1 MKLEYRSG
9 IGYDIHRLV
18 EGRRLFLCGME
29 VPYEKGLLG
38 HSDGDAALHALCDAL
53 LGACALGDIGEF
65 FPDSEPAYKDASSS
79 LLLEK
84 VRLAVLRKGFSVVNV
99 DIVIIAQEPA
109 LRAYK
114 SGMREKIAAIL
125 GISLEA
131 VGVKAKTAEGLG
143 EIGRKEAV
151 AAYAAATV
159 RRRES

>member
-18 EGRRLFLCGME
+18 EGRRLFLCGLE

-53 LGACALGDIGEF
+53 LGACALGDIGEL
-65 FPDSEPAYKDASSS
+65 FPDSDPAYKDASSS

-84 VRLAVLRKGFSVVNV
+84 VRLAVSRKGFSVVNV

-114 SGMREKIAAIL
+114 SGMREKLAAIL
-125 GISLEA
+125 GISPDA

-159 RRRES
+159 RRREA

>member
-1 MKLEYRSG
+1 MEYRSG
-9 IGYDIHRLV
+9 IGYDIHRMV
-18 EGRRLFLCGME
+18 EGRRLFLCGVE

-38 HSDGDAALHALCDAL
+38 HSDGDAGLHALCDAL
-53 LGACALGDIGEF
+53 LGAAGLGDIGEL
-65 FPDSEPAYKDASSS
+65 FPDSDPAYKDVSSA

-84 VRLAVLRKGFSVVNV
+84 VGAAVSEKGFAVVNV

-114 SGMREKIAAIL
+114 TGMKRNISSIL
-125 GISLEA
+125 GIPPDA